1 MHKFVRNLT
10 RLQQVSLRPLFQGL
24 SHSPVAPGPWTG
36 KGSPSLCH
44 VSTSA
49 VARQDNAVRPQQPE
63 NSDPFQDKSIGL
75 VQRFKKTLKQYGPVM
90 IPVHLVTSSIWFG
103 AFYYAAM
110 KGVNVVPLLEHVGLP
125 EKVVKLMEESQSGH
139 AITALTLYKVRVPAC
154 LDGGCL

>member
-1 MHKFVRNLT
+1 MNE
-10 RLQQVSLRPLFQGL
+10 S
-24 SHSPVAPGPWTG
+24 
-36 KGSPSLCH
+36 
-44 VSTSA
+44 